1 MNKTSLSALYRR
13 LTSANAPALDAED
26 IAAAAD
32 GTLADD
38 RRDAVAGAIAASPV
52 HARVV
57 RMLRELRTDSE
68 ALAFGI
74 ARTERDAAHRRHE
87 RSDRRIATGRRYGQV
102 TRWATAMAACLVA
115 VVGFWT
121 QRHVQTESPR
131 AHAVAKA
138 DRIFTSRDTISHLTM
153 DGPRSKPSVE
163 GDRLFRDDFSGGG

>member
-1 MNKTSLSALYRR
+1 MNKSLSALYRR

-26 IAAAAD
+26 VAAAAD

-38 RRDAVAGAIAASPV
+38 RREAVAGAIAASPV

-57 RMLRELRTDSE
+57 RMLRELKTDSE
-68 ALAFGI
+68 ALAFGV

-87 RSDRRIATGRRYGQV
+87 RSDRRIAAGRRHGQV

-121 QRHVQTESPR
+121 QRHVQNEAPR
-131 AHAVAKA
+131 AHAMVAKA
-138 DRIFTSRDTISHLTM
+138 DRIFSSSDTISRLSM
-153 DGPRSKPSVE
+153 DGPHGQKPTVE
-163 GDRLFRDDFSGGG
+163 QDRLFRADFSGG